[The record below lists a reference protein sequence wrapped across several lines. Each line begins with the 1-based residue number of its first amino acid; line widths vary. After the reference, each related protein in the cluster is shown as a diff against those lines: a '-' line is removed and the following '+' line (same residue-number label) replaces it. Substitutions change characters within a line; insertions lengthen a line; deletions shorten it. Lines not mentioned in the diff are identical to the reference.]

1 MEKQKVAILLIIDDE
16 KTEEDTEPLK
26 KVFEENNIDVVYI
39 SHVPSMRNMISEE
52 VFSLVGKGV
61 DLIVTIGGLG
71 LKSKDITPEAID
83 SILDRRI
90 QGLEILTFFEFIK
103 EFPDIVLFRILVGVI
118 RESLII
124 CLPENMKE
132 TAKIMTKILP
142 SLKKVIEELKN

>member
-61 DLIVTIGGLG
+61 DLIVTIGGLD
-71 LKSKDITPEAID
+71 LKPKDITPEAID

-124 CLPENMKE
+124 CLPENMKK
-132 TAKIMTKILP
+132 TAKIMAKILP

>member
-1 MEKQKVAILLIIDDE
+1 MEKQKAAILLIIDDE
-16 KTEEDTEPLK
+16 KIEGDTEPLK

>member
-103 EFPDIVLFRILVGVI
+103 EFPEIVLFRILVGVI

-124 CLPENMKE
+124 CLPENMKK

>member
-1 MEKQKVAILLIIDDE
+1 MEKQKVAILLIDDKRIE
-16 KTEEDTEPLK
+16 RDTEPLK

-39 SHVPSMRNMISEE
+39 SRVPSMRNMISEE
-52 VFSLVGKGV
+52 VFSLVGKGI

-83 SILDRRI
+83 SILDRRV

-103 EFPDIVLFRILVGVI
+103 EFPEIVLFRILVGVI

-132 TAKIMTKILP
+132 TVKIMTRILP
-142 SLKKVIEELKN
+142 NLKKVIEELKN

>member
-1 MEKQKVAILLIIDDE
+1 MEKQKVAILLIDDKRIE
-16 KTEEDTEPLK
+16 RDTEPLK

-39 SHVPSMRNMISEE
+39 SRVPSMRNMISEE

-83 SILDRRI
+83 SILDRRV

-103 EFPDIVLFRILVGVI
+103 EFPEIVLFRILVGVI

-132 TAKIMTKILP
+132 TVKIMTRILP
-142 SLKKVIEELKN
+142 NLKKVIEELKN